1 MTEPSK
7 RTWMGV
13 FVLLATVVFG
23 LRCAA
28 DAMSPRL
35 FFTEDTIESFR
46 RRCAEGGD
54 LEHKA
59 NAIVRLS
66 RRYVGQELMPEPER
80 LDGLKGPAYGL
91 AYQKIFRAIR
101 PPCGQMAEC
110 ALAYLLTGDAELGA
124 EAKRRLL
131 HFTGFDP
138 KGSTWTFHNDEA
150 AMSILRR
157 GCRAYDW
164 TRPLYTD
171 EERAKIERCLVIR
184 AGDVYSLLQ
193 KSKFHLNPYISHL
206 GRQIGFLLEACI
218 ALERE
223 HPEMEPWRNYVLDVF
238 RNIYPAWGGD
248 DGGWNEGPH
257 YWNWYMEFNLESL
270 LAYRLSGGE
279 DIMSTKPF
287 FKNTPWYLIYQCPPG
302 SPMSPFGDGQQAAP
316 WYPNIIRLLS
326 DAQDDPALNWFADKS
341 PNCDARELWAFF
353 LKDREPQYDRPENLP
368 GTRYFP
374 SVGLV
379 CSHSDVTDAMEDV
392 AFYFRASPYGSVS
405 HGHND
410 QNCFA
415 VAAWGEPLAIPSG
428 FYDCFSSLHHDK
440 WTRSTRAKC
449 GITYDDVPSQIR
461 GKKAASSILD
471 YRDDGDV
478 ISFTGDATAA
488 YGGKLTKALRDVV
501 RLGRDVFVIR
511 DTLAAK
517 TPHTFKY
524 WLHATDKM
532 RIDEK
537 RNCVEIVRP
546 RASMEVHFLSPD
558 RLAFSQTDA
567 FDPPSLDARFKDRT
581 QWHLSAETPSGVKAT
596 IVTVLVVKRAGV
608 PSPWKISYR
617 PGIENTVTV
626 KSTSETYTVKLLRKG
641 GMSVKKEK
649 ARGHGAHR

>member
-1 MTEPSK
+1 MTTASTA
-7 RTWMGV
+7 RMRLCR
-13 FVLLATVVFG
+13 FILIS
-23 LRCAA
+23 AA
-28 DAMSPRL
+28 AVGWSSWADSMSPRL
-35 FFTEDTIESFR
+35 FFTEDTIGDFR
-46 RRCAEGGD
+46 SRCAEGGD
-54 LEHKA
+54 LER
-59 NAIVRLS
+59 NAKGLVR
-66 RRYVGQELMPEPER
+66 RGRACVGKELMPEPER
-80 LDGLKGPAYGL
+80 LDGLKGPARGL
-91 AYQKIFRAIR
+91 AYQKIFSTIR
-101 PPCGQMAEC
+101 PPCGQMAGC
-110 ALAYLLTGDAELGA
+110 ALAYLLTGDEECGA

-131 HFTGFDP
+131 HFTAFDP

-171 EERAKIERCLVIR
+171 EERAKIEECLVIR
-184 AGDVYSLLQ
+184 AGDVYALLQ
-193 KSKFHLNPYISHL
+193 KAKFHQNPYNSHL

-223 HPEMEPWRNYVLDVF
+223 HPEMALWRNYVLDVF
-238 RNIYPAWGGD
+238 RNVYPAWGGD

-257 YWNWYMEFNLESL
+257 YWSWYMGFNLESL

-279 DIMSTKPF
+279 DIVLTKPF

-316 WYPNIIRLLS
+316 WYPNIIRLLADS
-326 DAQDDPALNWFADKS
+326 QDDPALNWFADRS
-341 PNCDARELWAFF
+341 SESGELWSFF
-353 LKDREPQYDRPENLP
+353 LKEREPQYDRPKDLP

-415 VAAWGEPLAIPSG
+415 IAAWGEPLAIPTG
-428 FYDCFSSLHHDK
+428 FYDCYGSFHHDR

-449 GITYDDVPSQIR
+449 GITYDDVKSQIR
-461 GKKAASSILD
+461 GKEAASKILD

-478 ISFTGDATAA
+478 VSFAGDATAA
-488 YGGKLTKALRDVV
+488 YGGKLTKAVREVV
-501 RLGRDVFVIR
+501 RLGRDVFVLR
-511 DTLAAK
+511 DTLAARS
-517 TPHTFKY
+517 PHSFKY
-524 WLHATDKM
+524 WLHATDEM

-537 RNCVEIVRP
+537 RHCVEIVRP
-546 RASMEVHFLSPD
+546 RASLEVHFLAPEK
-558 RLAFSQTDA
+558 LAFSQTDA
-567 FDPPSLDARFKDRT
+567 FDPPSLDARFRDSR
-581 QWHLSAETPSGVKAT
+581 QWHLSAATPKAQNAT
-596 IVTVLVVKRAGV
+596 IVTVLVVKKAGV

-617 PGIENTVTV
+617 QGIDNVV
-626 KSTSETYTVKLLRKG
+626 MVRSPQETYAVKLPRKG
-641 GMSVKKEK
+641 GMSVKRQKS
-649 ARGHGAHR
+649 RGHGSR